1 MSPPASRLLV
11 VDDDQ
16 TFRRSTAE
24 LLRDDGYRVDVAG
37 DGAEAGR
44 RLEDEAY
51 DLVLMDLRMP
61 GLDGTR
67 VVEVL
72 RRRGVRTPVLM
83 VSGYG
88 TIESAVESLHIGADD
103 FLTKPVDPEELSR
116 KVAQLLQRRPSGE
129 ALREARFAGMVGR
142 SPRMQEVFGE
152 IRRVAETDTTVLV
165 TGETGTGKEMV
176 ARAVHE
182 HSPRAGGPFVPVN
195 CAALAEGVLES
206 ELFGHVR
213 GAFTGAHT
221 DKEGLFRAA
230 DGGTVLLDEIGDMG
244 LRLQQRLLR
253 VLQEREVV
261 PVGESRPVPVD
272 VRVIAATHRDLAEEI
287 EAERFRKDL
296 YYRLDVFRID
306 LPPLRERREDIPLLV
321 EEALR
326 RLRQRST
333 RSVPEGCSPLATE
346 LLRSHRWPGN
356 VRELFSV
363 IESAAIQAGG
373 DRIEAHHLP
382 DEVRRGA
389 DRESPAPEAGSSGSV
404 PSSPA
409 RPSSGRYRAP
419 DSDREEKAA
428 IEDAL
433 RRADGVRAEAADLLG
448 MSRTTLWRKMKA
460 YDLG

>member
-1 MSPPASRLLV
+1 MTPPASRLLV

-24 LLRDDGYRVDVAG
+24 LLRDDGYQVDVAG

-72 RRRGVRTPVLM
+72 RRRGLRTPVLM

-88 TIESAVESLHIGADD
+88 TIESAVESLHVGADD

-116 KVAQLLQRRPSGE
+116 KVAQLLQRRPSGQ
-129 ALREARFAGMVGR
+129 ALRESRFAGMVGR
-142 SPRMQEVFGE
+142 TPGMEAVFDAV
-152 IRRVAETDTTVLV
+152 RRVAETDTTVLV

-182 HSPRAGGPFVPVN
+182 HSARAGGPFVPVN

-272 VRVIAATHRDLAEEI
+272 VRVIAATHRNLAEEI

-306 LPPLRERREDIPLLV
+306 LPPLRQRRDDIPLLV

-333 RSVPEGCSPLATE
+333 RSVPQGCSPLGME
-346 LLRSHRWPGN
+346 LLRAHRWPGN

-382 DEVRRGA
+382 DELRRTEA
-389 DRESPAPEAGSSGSV
+389 DRTPGPVRPNGS
-404 PSSPA
+404 PSSAPPGDTSP
-409 RPSSGRYRAP
+409 RRYRAP
-419 DSDREEKAA
+419 DSNREEKAA

-433 RRADGVRAEAADLLG
+433 RRADGVRADAADLLG
-448 MSRTTLWRKMKA
+448 MSRTTLWRKMKE